1 MKLFPP
7 FRLDIVNECLWRSSD
22 AGADERILLTPKG
35 FEVLRYLVEHAGRLV
50 TQRELLDA
58 VWPGAF
64 IEPQAVKK
72 QIFDLRRVLDDPP
85 RTPRFIETLP
95 RRGYRFIATIEDS
108 APQPPAVSAPPLTR
122 RLVGRDGALAE
133 LRHCLRNA
141 LAGERQ
147 VVFITGEPGIGKTSL
162 SEEFQRQTAAREPS
176 VRIARGQCVEGFG
189 SKEPFYPML
198 EALGELCR
206 GTEGATIL
214 EVLAKEA
221 PTWLVEF
228 AGLLRRDQRE
238 ALQRE
243 VLGATPER
251 MLRELVKALETIATS
266 RPLLLVF
273 EDLHWVDYSTVDL
286 ISGIA
291 RHRTSAALMLVA
303 TYRPLDVALSDHPL
317 GVLKPNLLAR
327 QFCHEIEVP
336 PLSVPEVVQYLATD
350 PSAAEAPSGLAEL
363 VHRQCEGNPL
373 FMIAVLEHLSA
384 RGFIQRTDR
393 AWELRG
399 PLSSVELK
407 IPESLRQVIETQVQ
421 ALTPDD
427 QRVLEVASIAGVTFT
442 PLVSAATGNLD
453 PENFDDRCEALAR
466 RHHMLRIADTDAL
479 PGGDI
484 AQRYEFQHSLY
495 REVLYRRQ
503 APAHRATLHR
513 HLGERL
519 VTLYGQSS
527 EVGAP
532 AEDRPIAQELAH
544 HFEEGAEWPQAIRYL
559 RLAAEVAA
567 RRNAPREATANLE
580 HALELASR
588 LPESERPAVETE
600 ILDKLAGMYH
610 GSLDDVR
617 AVETYVALRARAT
630 QYGLVD
636 VEIRALINLAYP
648 LSYSSTDKCLE
659 VLDRALEL
667 SSAQRDPLARARTRV
682 SCLVRRIWASG
693 WSEEDADQCRKALA
707 EIRRSADRAVVA
719 LHLMDCSLLQWFSSN
734 YREAHR
740 VAIESL
746 ARFTEDREDNL
757 YLSFPYWLSR
767 FIVPRSLLFL
777 GDWAAALREI
787 DASIALVEKNGD
799 PTRAQP
805 QYLAQAWVQLF
816 GMDYAKAR
824 DICQSVLP
832 LLGDPGRSPWRR
844 SALVIAGTAE
854 VGLGNHERALE
865 HLLAAK
871 QEMDSHTVIG
881 DWYCRIMLQAALAD
895 LWLARGDLRQAKSE
909 GEVFVTIACAT
920 AERTWQALAWEANAR
935 IALAA
940 SELER
945 AQDCITKALS
955 AMEGYE
961 PPLAEWRV
969 QATAA
974 ELSELRGNSGA
985 AKHHRELSR
994 ATVLRLAHSL
1004 RGDDPL
1010 RITFLSTPP
1019 ISAIVAGAR
1028 LAQGS
1033 G

>member
-1 MKLFPP
+1 VKLFSP
-7 FRLDIVNECLWRSSD
+7 FRLDTVNECLWRSSE
-22 AGADERILLTPKG
+22 AGADERILLTPKS

-58 VWPGAF
+58 VWPGTF

-72 QIFDLRRVLDDPP
+72 QIFDLRRVLDDAP
-85 RTPRFIETLP
+85 RAPRFIETLP
-95 RRGYRFIATIEDS
+95 RRGYRFIATVEDK
-108 APQPPAVSAPPLTR
+108 PPRPPAVSAPPLTHP
-122 RLVGRDGALAE
+122 LVGRDDALAE

-147 VVFITGEPGIGKTSL
+147 IVFITGEPGIGKTSL
-162 SEEFQRQTAAREPS
+162 SEEFQRQTAARDPS
-176 VRIARGQCVEGFG
+176 VRIASGQCVEGFG

-206 GTEGATIL
+206 GAEGATFL

-221 PTWLVEF
+221 PTWLVQF
-228 AGLLRRDQRE
+228 ASLLRRDQRE

-251 MLRELVKALETIATS
+251 MLREVVTALETIAS
-266 RPLLLVF
+266 IRPLLLVF

-286 ISGIA
+286 ISAVA
-291 RHRTSAALMLVA
+291 RHRTPAKLMLVA

-327 QFCHEIEVP
+327 QFCHEIAIP
-336 PLSVPEVVQYLATD
+336 PLSMPEVGQYLGAD
-350 PSAAEAPSGLAEL
+350 PSAAAAPTGLAAL
-363 VHRQCEGNPL
+363 VHRRSEGNPL
-373 FMIAVLEHLSA
+373 FMVGVLEHLSGQ
-384 RGFIQRTDR
+384 GFIQRTER
-393 AWELRG
+393 AWELRR
-399 PLSSVELK
+399 PLSSLDLE

-421 ALTPDD
+421 ALSPDD
-427 QRVLEVASIAGVTFT
+427 QRVLEVASIAGVIFT
-442 PLVSAATGNLD
+442 PVVTAATGNLD
-453 PENFDDRCEALAR
+453 SENFEERCETLAR
-466 RHHMLRIADTDAL
+466 RRQLLRVADTEL
-479 PGGDI
+479 IPGGDI
-484 AQRYEFQHSLY
+484 AQRYEFQHALY

-519 VTLYGQSS
+519 ATLYGQSS

-532 AEDRPIAQELAH
+532 AEGRSIAQELAH
-544 HFEEGAEWPQAIRYL
+544 HFEQGGDWPQAVRYL

-567 RRNAPREATANLE
+567 RRNAHREATANLE
-580 HALELASR
+580 HALGLASK
-588 LPESERPAVETE
+588 LPESERPAIETE

-617 AVETYVALRARAT
+617 AVETYVALRARAA

-667 SSAQRDPLARARTRV
+667 SSAQRNPLARARTRA

-693 WSEEDADQCRKALA
+693 WNEEDADQCRKALA
-707 EIRRSADRAVVA
+707 EIRRSGDRAVVA
-719 LHLMDCSLLQWFSSN
+719 LHLMDCGLLQWFSSN

-746 ARFTEDREDNL
+746 ARFTEAREDNL
-757 YLSFPYWLSR
+757 FLSFPYWLSR

-787 DASIALVEKNGD
+787 DASIALAEKNGD
-799 PTRAQP
+799 LTRAQP
-805 QYLAQAWVQLF
+805 QYLGQAWVQLF
-816 GMDYAKAR
+816 GMDFASAR
-824 DICQSVLP
+824 DICLSVLP
-832 LLGDPGRSPWRR
+832 LLGSPGRRPWRR
-844 SALVIAGTAE
+844 SALVLVGTAE
-854 VGLGNHERALE
+854 VGLGNHESALE

-881 DWYCRIMLQAALAD
+881 DWYNRMLLQAALAD

-909 GEVFVTIACAT
+909 GEVFVTLACAT
-920 AERTWQALAWEANAR
+920 AERTWQALAWEVNAR
-935 IALAA
+935 IAMAV
-940 SELER
+940 SEPER
-945 AQDCITKALS
+945 ARDCITKALT
-955 AMEGYE
+955 AMDGFEV
-961 PPLAEWRV
+961 PLAEWRV
-969 QATAA
+969 HATAA
-974 ELSELRGNSGA
+974 ELSEALGDIEVA
-985 AKHHRELSR
+985 QHHARHSR
-994 ATVLRLAHSL
+994 STVVRLADSL
-1004 RGDDPL
+1004 PASHPL
-1010 RITFLSTPP
+1010 RKTFLSAPR
-1019 ISAIVAGAR
+1019 ISAISAG
-1028 LAQGS
+1028 G
-1033 G
+1033 

>member
-1 MKLFPP
+1 VKLFTP
-7 FRLDIVNECLWRSSD
+7 FRLDTVNECLWRSSEG
-22 AGADERILLTPKG
+22 GADERILLTPKS
-35 FEVLRYLVEHAGRLV
+35 FEVLRYLVDHAGRLV

-58 VWPGAF
+58 VWLGAF

-72 QIFDLRRVLDDPP
+72 QIFDLRRALDDPP

-95 RRGYRFIATIEDS
+95 RRGYRFIATVEDS
-108 APQPPAVSAPPLTR
+108 QPLPPAVSAPPLTHP
-122 RLVGRDGALAE
+122 LIGRDGALAE

-147 VVFITGEPGIGKTSL
+147 IVFITGEPGIGKTSL
-162 SEEFQRQTAAREPS
+162 SEEFQRQTAAREPF

-206 GTEGATIL
+206 GAEGAAIL
-214 EVLAKEA
+214 EVLATEA
-221 PTWLVEF
+221 PTWLVQF
-228 AGLLRRDQRE
+228 ASLLRRDQRE

-251 MLRELVKALETIATS
+251 MLREVVTALERIAS
-266 RPLLLVF
+266 IRPLLLVF

-286 ISGIA
+286 ISAVA
-291 RHRTSAALMLVA
+291 RHRTPAKLMLVA
-303 TYRPLDVALSDHPL
+303 TYRPLDVDLSDHPL

-327 QFCHEIEVP
+327 QFCHEIAIP
-336 PLSVPEVVQYLATD
+336 PLSMPEVVQYLGAD
-350 PSAAEAPSGLAEL
+350 PSTAEAPTGLAAL
-363 VHRQCEGNPL
+363 VHRRSEGNPL
-373 FMIAVLEHLSA
+373 FMLGVLEHLSGQ
-384 RGFIQRTDR
+384 GFIQRTER
-393 AWELRG
+393 AWEPRR
-399 PLSSVELK
+399 PLSSLEME

-421 ALTPDD
+421 ALSPDD
-427 QRVLEVASIAGVTFT
+427 QRVLEVASIAGVIFT
-442 PLVSAATGNLD
+442 PVVTAATGNLD
-453 PENFDDRCEALAR
+453 SENFEERCDALAR
-466 RHHMLRIADTDAL
+466 RRQLLRVADTEAI

-484 AQRYEFQHSLY
+484 AQRYEFQHALY

-532 AEDRPIAQELAH
+532 PEGRSIAQELAH
-544 HFEEGAEWPQAIRYL
+544 HFEQGADWPQAVKYL

-567 RRNAPREATANLE
+567 RRYTPREATANLR
-580 HALELASR
+580 HALELASK
-588 LPESERPAVETE
+588 LPESERPAIEME
-600 ILDKLAGMYH
+600 ILEQLAGMYH
-610 GSLDDVR
+610 GSFDDVR
-617 AVETYVALRARAT
+617 AVETYVALRARAA

-648 LSYSSTDKCLE
+648 LSYGSSDKCLE

-667 SSAQRDPLARARTRV
+667 SSAQRDPLARARTRA

-693 WSEEDADQCRKALA
+693 WNEEDADQCRKALA
-707 EIRRSADRAVVA
+707 EICRSADRAVVA

-767 FIVPRSLLFL
+767 FIVPRTLLFL

-787 DASIALVEKNGD
+787 DAAIALAEKNGD
-799 PTRAQP
+799 STRAQP
-805 QYLAQAWVQLF
+805 LYLGQAWVQLF

-824 DICQSVLP
+824 DICLSVLP
-832 LLGDPGRSPWRR
+832 LLGNPGRSPWRR
-844 SALVIAGTAE
+844 LAWVIAGTAE

-881 DWYCRIMLQAALAD
+881 DWHCRMMLQAALAD

-909 GEVFVTIACAT
+909 GEVFVTLACAT
-920 AERTWQALAWEANAR
+920 AERTWQALAWEVNAR
-935 IALAA
+935 IAMAV
-940 SELER
+940 SEPER
-945 AQDCITKALS
+945 ARDCITKALM
-955 AMEGYE
+955 AMDGFEV
-961 PPLAEWRV
+961 PLAEWRV
-969 QATAA
+969 HATAA
-974 ELSELRGNSGA
+974 ELSEALGEIEVA
-985 AKHHRELSR
+985 QHHARRSR
-994 ATVLRLAHSL
+994 STVVRLADSL
-1004 RGDDPL
+1004 PASHPL
-1010 RITFLSTPP
+1010 RKTFLSAPR
-1019 ISAIVAGAR
+1019 ISAILAG
-1028 LAQGS
+1028 G
-1033 G
+1033 